1 MNAYVQKS
9 EQTMTEKEL
18 RSAINSALDSYFST
32 PAQKSHFSAAELM
45 CPCCGVG
52 ADKMSPNMLRMAE
65 EIRHENGDKPMNVS
79 SGYRCKKHNAEVGG
93 NVNSHHLYGQAMDVH
108 INGVPASTIVAQA
121 KRRGSPDAYAM
132 NADWA
137 HISVSK

>member
-1 MNAYVQKS
+1 
-9 EQTMTEKEL
+9 MTEQEL

-32 PAQKSHFSAAELM
+32 TAKKSHFSAAELM
-45 CPCCGVG
+45 CPCCGAG
-52 ADKMSPNMLRMAE
+52 ADKMSPSILQMAE
-65 EIRHENGDKPMNVS
+65 EIRAENGGKPMIVS
-79 SGYRCKKHNAEVGG
+79 SAYRGAQHNAEVCG
-93 NVNSHHLYGQAMDVH
+93 VANSHHLYGQSMDVH

-132 NADWA
+132 NANWA

>member
-1 MNAYVQKS
+1 
-9 EQTMTEKEL
+9 MTENEL
-18 RSAINSALDSYFST
+18 RSAINGALDSYFSVNSKE
-32 PAQKSHFSAAELM
+32 PHFSASELM

-65 EIRHENGDKPMNVS
+65 EIREENGDKPMIVS
-79 SGYRCKKHNAEVGG
+79 SAYRCPKHNAEVGG
-93 NVNSHHLYGQAMDVH
+93 VSNSHHLYGQAMDVH

-132 NADWA
+132 NANWA
-137 HISVSK
+137 HISVIK

>member
-1 MNAYVQKS
+1 
-9 EQTMTEKEL
+9 MTEKEL
-18 RSAINSALDSYFST
+18 RSAINSALDSYFNA

-52 ADKMSPNMLRMAE
+52 ADKMSPNMLQMAE
-65 EIRHENGDKPMNVS
+65 EIRHENGDKPMIVS
-79 SGYRCKKHNAEVGG
+79 SGYRCKKHKAEVGG
-93 NVNSHHLYGQAMDVH
+93 NANSHHLYGQAMDVH

-132 NADWA
+132 NANWA

>member
-1 MNAYVQKS
+1 
-9 EQTMTEKEL
+9 MTEKEL

-32 PAQKSHFSAAELM
+32 PEQKSHFSAAELM

-52 ADKMSPNMLRMAE
+52 ADRMSPNMLQMAE
-65 EIRHENGDKPMNVS
+65 EIRHENGDNPMIVS
-79 SGYRCKKHNAEVGG
+79 SAYRCAKHNAEVGG
-93 NVNSHHLYGQAMDVH
+93 NANSHHLYGQAMDVH
-108 INGVPASTIVAQA
+108 INGIPASTIVAQA

-132 NADWA
+132 NANWA

>member
-1 MNAYVQKS
+1 
-9 EQTMTEKEL
+9 MTEKEL
-18 RSAINSALDSYFST
+18 RSAINSALDSFFSA

-52 ADKMSPNMLRMAE
+52 ADRMSPNMLQMAE
-65 EIRHENGDKPMNVS
+65 EIRAENGGKPMIVS
-79 SGYRCKKHNAEVGG
+79 SAYRCAKHNAEVGG
-93 NVNSHHLYGQAMDVH
+93 VANSHHLYGQAMDVH

-132 NADWA
+132 NANWA

>member
-1 MNAYVQKS
+1 
-9 EQTMTEKEL
+9 MTEKEL

-32 PAQKSHFSAAELM
+32 RAQKPHFSAAELM

-52 ADKMSPNMLRMAE
+52 ADRMSPSMLQMAE
-65 EIRHENGDKPMNVS
+65 EIRAENGGKPMLVS
-79 SGYRCKKHNAEVGG
+79 SAYRCAKHNAEVGG
-93 NVNSHHLYGQAMDVH
+93 VANSHHLYGQAMDVH

-132 NADWA
+132 NANWA
-137 HISVSK
+137 HISVSE

>member
-1 MNAYVQKS
+1 
-9 EQTMTEKEL
+9 MTEKEL
-18 RSAINSALDSYFST
+18 RCAINSALDSYFST
-32 PAQKSHFSAAELM
+32 PAQKPHFSAAELM

-52 ADKMSPNMLRMAE
+52 ADRMSPSMLQMAE
-65 EIRHENGDKPMNVS
+65 EIRAENGDKPMLVS
-79 SGYRCKKHNAEVGG
+79 SAYRCAKHNAEVGG
-93 NVNSHHLYGQAMDVH
+93 VANSHHLYGQAMDVH

-132 NADWA
+132 NANWA

>member
-1 MNAYVQKS
+1 
-9 EQTMTEKEL
+9 MTEKEL
-18 RSAINSALDSYFST
+18 RSTINSALDSYFST
-32 PAQKSHFSAAELM
+32 PAQKSHFSSAELM

-52 ADKMSPNMLRMAE
+52 ADKMSPNMLQMAE
-65 EIRHENGDKPMNVS
+65 EIREENGGRPMIVS
-79 SGYRCKKHNAEVGG
+79 SAYRCAKHNAEVGG
-93 NVNSHHLYGQAMDVH
+93 AANSHHLYGQAMDVH

-132 NADWA
+132 NANWA